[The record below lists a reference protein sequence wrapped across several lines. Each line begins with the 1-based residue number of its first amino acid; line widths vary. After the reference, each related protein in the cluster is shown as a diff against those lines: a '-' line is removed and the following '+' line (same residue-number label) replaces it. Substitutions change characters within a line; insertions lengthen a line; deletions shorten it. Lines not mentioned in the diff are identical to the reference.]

1 MSSTVTA
8 TIRRL
13 VANVVTMLQTRLELI
28 SVELQEE
35 ALRYATFF
43 FLGLCAL
50 FCVFMA
56 LFLGVV
62 FIIALFWDDHR
73 FAMLSILMTFFAG
86 AAAIIALWIRSQ
98 LRNKPRFLE
107 QSIHVLK
114 QDVQSVKSV
123 VQPQTQSHQ
132 ASE

>member
-1 MSSTVTA
+1 
-8 TIRRL
+8 
-13 VANVVTMLQTRLELI
+13 
-28 SVELQEE
+28 
-35 ALRYATFF
+35 
-43 FLGLCAL
+43 
-50 FCVFMA
+50 
-56 LFLGVV
+56 
-62 FIIALFWDDHR
+62 
-73 FAMLSILMTFFAG
+73 MLSILMTFFAG